1 MLHDYSNHYEC
12 KVIFG
17 DFNMNPAKPEMN
29 TFLNTEN
36 LTNLIKENI
45 CFKGIGSYIDLILA
59 NPKYYFQY
67 SSSIETGLSDHH
79 YLIFSMMKTKLALEE
94 PKRLVYFKSFSNDYF
109 EEEVSSKL
117 DLNNK
122 DYAVFKDNFVN
133 VLNKHA
139 PKKTKFFRGDHK
151 PHVSKTLR
159 LTIMKRSRFKNKANK
174 TQLPRDKPNYK
185 KQRNLVTKLNKQFK
199 KEYFDNIK
207 DNNDSKNLWNKC

>member
-59 NPKYYFQY
+59 NPKYSFQY

-94 PKRLVYFKSFSNDYF
+94 PKRLVYFKSFSNDYLKKRYHQSLILTTRTTRF
-109 EEEVSSKL
+109 LRITLLMFLINMHLKRQ
-117 DLNNK
+117 
-122 DYAVFKDNFVN
+122 NFLGVITN
-133 VLNKHA
+133 HMY
-139 PKKTKFFRGDHK
+139 P
-151 PHVSKTLR
+151 R
-159 LTIMKRSRFKNKANK
+159 L
-174 TQLPRDKPNYK
+174 
-185 KQRNLVTKLNKQFK
+185 
-199 KEYFDNIK
+199 
-207 DNNDSKNLWNKC
+207 